1 LFDDLLLGMTRQI
14 STLEE
19 KHSQDQA
26 ELVQQCTDFE
36 EKYSQSQ
43 TELGQV
49 SAALDDAN
57 ALSSSLHAQ
66 LNSEKVIYETVLCLV
81 VLPTTCLVFEE
92 VDFCL
97 QEEKRILAA
106 SRDSLDRLYRDSSNS
121 LTILE
126 RSHRFTM
133 EELDN
138 QRCKLQE
145 STDEVTRLKQ
155 LISAKDTTIKELRA
169 SKKSIAQVLETA
181 RLAAKVAEETSVT
194 LRAQRDKA
202 MDKAIRAGRILM
214 RRPGVVVPEDI
225 RADVNAAPD
234 SSSRPS
240 SSIAPEKNI
249 TK

>member
-1 LFDDLLLGMTRQI
+1 
-14 STLEE
+14 
-19 KHSQDQA
+19 
-26 ELVQQCTDFE
+26 
-36 EKYSQSQ
+36 
-43 TELGQV
+43 
-49 SAALDDAN
+49 
-57 ALSSSLHAQ
+57 
-66 LNSEKVIYETVLCLV
+66 
-81 VLPTTCLVFEE
+81 VFEG

-97 QEEKRILAA
+97 QEEKRILVA

-155 LISAKDTTIKELRA
+155 LISAKDATIKELRA
-169 SKKSIAQVLETA
+169 SKKSIAQELETA
-181 RLAAKVAEETSVT
+181 PLAAKVAEETSVT
-194 LRAQRDKA
+194 LRAQRDRA

-225 RADVNAAPD
+225 RADVNVAPD